1 MMAPYRCGFSVR
13 LHSKWMAALAV
24 LIVLSM
30 LPLDGPLPLRISK
43 PTTSPS
49 AAEDSVLSEPNHYRT
64 APLEQSLS
72 FRAGTG
78 EGAPAKCPAQK
89 GSLVCPLVHTKSST
103 LIPEGNA
110 SLGNWYNATPA
121 TPPPYYGGPMVNDV
135 SEGGII
141 LTTGAATWLF
151 RNDTWQL
158 LSTPV
163 HPPNLFFE
171 SAAYDYKDGYVVLFG
186 GFTGAYDYLDTTWIF
201 RNGTWLDI
209 TSWSATR
216 PSPRGNAAFAYDSSL
231 GRVILYGGS
240 NETSTYNDTWSFQAG
255 NWTLL
260 HPHGGPTLGAVSS
273 YPFGESDGPDGV
285 LLLCGGGSHPGCG
298 TWILSGNNWTEQ
310 GGARQPAFGYPQGSM
325 DYGPWY
331 HSIFFLATNGWSYDQ
346 LWIFRNGNWSELSPA
361 VTPPSPPGGYEMAY
375 DSSTGYFVALISS
388 EKTVPPIVLTWIF
401 GAAAVVLNPSPA
413 HNGTISTGNQTVS
426 TPTAIELGLGT
437 YAVAELPEPW
447 AKFGAWSASGEVSIN
462 PISDTLANFTV
473 LGNGTITVT
482 YRPDPNLLLLS
493 NSPDCGQILLGGT
506 PYSNGTTV
514 RYLGGTYPL
523 SPKSCSPALQFGWWR
538 DSGGLSVANASSA
551 NTSLRVSSNGTLT
564 AVFVASITL
573 RIVPA
578 SAGRVTLG
586 GINYSSGAVAVL
598 PAGIYALQPA
608 PHPWAVFR
616 SWESTYGLSIRNG
629 TINVSLGGYL
639 TATYGPL
646 PLVEVGVEPTVCGP
660 VALGGTN
667 VSDGNVVGLP
677 LGSTE
682 TLAAPSCTTRA
693 EVFHRWVVRGN
704 LTVGNATDRNTT
716 LAGTGNGTVAA
727 VYTPGYV
734 VYWDVVPAGAG
745 TILVNGTGTSATVGE
760 LLAGGNYSLDFATR
774 NGSKGPSITWST
786 TGGGLVVFG
795 AALEVR
801 GGGTVFATVAAE
813 NGTPQGRTP
822 GPSNLTSEVEW
833 VVFGIGAAAVL
844 GVGVWT
850 IRRRRLQGHVRRP
863 PFS

>member
-1 MMAPYRCGFSVR
+1 M
-13 LHSKWMAALAV
+13 
-24 LIVLSM
+24 
-30 LPLDGPLPLRISK
+30 
-43 PTTSPS
+43 
-49 AAEDSVLSEPNHYRT
+49 
-64 APLEQSLS
+64 
-72 FRAGTG
+72 
-78 EGAPAKCPAQK
+78 
-89 GSLVCPLVHTKSST
+89 
-103 LIPEGNA
+103 
-110 SLGNWYNATPA
+110 
-121 TPPPYYGGPMVNDV
+121 
-135 SEGGII
+135 
-141 LTTGAATWLF
+141 
-151 RNDTWQL
+151 
-158 LSTPV
+158 
-163 HPPNLFFE
+163 
-171 SAAYDYKDGYVVLFG
+171 
-186 GFTGAYDYLDTTWIF
+186 
-201 RNGTWLDI
+201 
-209 TSWSATR
+209 
-216 PSPRGNAAFAYDSSL
+216 
-231 GRVILYGGS
+231 
-240 NETSTYNDTWSFQAG
+240 
-255 NWTLL
+255 
-260 HPHGGPTLGAVSS
+260 
-273 YPFGESDGPDGV
+273 
-285 LLLCGGGSHPGCG
+285 
-298 TWILSGNNWTEQ
+298 LSGHYAWAEM
-310 GGARQPAFGYPQGSM
+310 GF
-325 DYGPWY
+325 D
-331 HSIFFLATNGWSYDQ
+331 LATGTFVAV
-346 LWIFRNGNWSELSPA
+346 ICSEL
-361 VTPPSPPGGYEMAY
+361 
-375 DSSTGYFVALISS
+375 
-388 EKTVPPIVLTWIF
+388 TVPPNFQTWFFGSGAVL
-401 GAAAVVLNPSPA
+401 LNPSPA
-413 HNGTISTGNQTVS
+413 HNGTISEGNLTISAPIFVE
-426 TPTAIELGLGT
+426 IGLGT

-551 NTSLRVSSNGTLT
+551 NTSLQVSSNGTLT

-616 SWESTYGLSIRNG
+616 SWDSTYGLSIRNG

-795 AALEVR
+795 ATLEVR
-801 GGGTVFATVAAE
+801 GGGTVFATIAAE

-850 IRRRRLQGHVRRP
+850 IRRRRLQG
-863 PFS
+863 